1 MSLIIAIFVKT
12 VGQIEVKIIMMF
24 TNYQNQQRKNY
35 KRIIG
40 KILKI
45 GKNDK
50 AGEMRQKQKKEKTT

>member
-50 AGEMRQKQKKEKTT
+50 AGEMRQK